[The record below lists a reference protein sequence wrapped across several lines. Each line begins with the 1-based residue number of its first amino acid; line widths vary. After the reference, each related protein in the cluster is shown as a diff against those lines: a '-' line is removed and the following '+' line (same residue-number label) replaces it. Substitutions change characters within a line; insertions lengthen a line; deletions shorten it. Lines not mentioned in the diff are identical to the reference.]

1 MYGNVACPG
10 HATQFIIDDLHQR
23 KLVCTHEV
31 RSEWALRGNGLE
43 FVSDGVKEVFATKSF
58 FFVVV
63 LFDRK
68 YGFGNIGQS
77 QVESRGGL
85 RWATIWDRF

>member
-58 FFVVV
+58 FSSLLFCLIEIMV
-63 LFDRK
+63 LE
-68 YGFGNIGQS
+68 I
-77 QVESRGGL
+77 
-85 RWATIWDRF
+85 